1 MERLVPVFHLQ
12 GLSLTVLETAFRSIN
27 RKPPG
32 FLSDMKKKRYMGWA
46 LVWLLHIGFV
56 SNFTS
61 PLRVLTSFR
70 SGF

>member
-32 FLSDMKKKRYMGWA
+32 FLSDMKQKKVHGLGSCLA
-46 LVWLLHIGFV
+46 
-56 SNFTS
+56 S
-61 PLRVLTSFR
+61 PYRFRVQFYFPSP
-70 SGF
+70 SANVI